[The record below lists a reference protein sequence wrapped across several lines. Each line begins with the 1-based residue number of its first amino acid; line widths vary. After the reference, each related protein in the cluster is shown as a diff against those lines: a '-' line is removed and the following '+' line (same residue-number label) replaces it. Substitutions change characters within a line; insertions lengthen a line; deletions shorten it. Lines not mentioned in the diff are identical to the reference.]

1 MSESAIKVYRIDKN
15 MDTVRIFQGRE
26 VRSVWDGDAG
36 KWWFS
41 VADVIAVLTEQTN
54 RQTARKYWNKLR
66 QRLTEE
72 GNESV
77 TNCHRLKLTAAD
89 GKRYMTDAADT
100 EQILRLIQFIPSKK
114 AEPLK
119 RWITENRQSAIDE
132 LSKQKAK
139 QLFDTGDINR
149 IGAGTVDGLIQI
161 HKYLFGGLYPFAGKI
176 REQNISKGGSIFANA
191 LYLHDNLIKIEKMP
205 ETSFDEIVPKYVE
218 MNIAHPFM
226 EGNGRSTRIWLDLIL
241 KKNIRKCIGWQL
253 INKYDYL
260 SAMVKSHTADDG
272 IRELLRSALTD
283 KIDSRETFMKGI
295 DRSYYYEEP
304 DNDM

>member
-1 MSESAIKVYRIDKN
+1 M
-15 MDTVRIFQGRE
+15 
-26 VRSVWDGDAG
+26 WDGDAG

-41 VADVIAVLTEQTN
+41 VADVIAVLTEQTG
-54 RQTARKYWNKLR
+54 RQTARKYWNKLK

-89 GKRYMTDAADT
+89 GKRYMTDVADT

-114 AEPLK
+114 AGPFK

-139 QLFDTGDINR
+139 QLFDTGDIDKINV
-149 IGAGTVDGLIQI
+149 GTADGLIQI
-161 HKYLFGGLYPFAGKI
+161 HKYLFGGLYPFAGRI
-176 REQNISKGGSIFANA
+176 REQNISKGGSKFANA
-191 LYLHDNLIKIEKMP
+191 LYLHDNLINIEKMP
-205 ETSFDEIVPKYVE
+205 ETSFDEIVSKYVE

-241 KKNIRKCIGWQL
+241 KKNIRKCIDWQL

-304 DNDM
+304 DNDI